1 MLTRCRCFTS
11 CSAAAHHDAAQS
23 DGQLF
28 VCSSTAPDPTTTW
41 ILLHC
46 ANGICPPPRSNTFP
60 SPSVSNGYL
69 CEGSLAQTDSRFREV
84 TFHTFLTIPE
94 PEIADVSFAN
104 GRHVPSM
111 LMATMDSVSADAS
124 TRRGILTVLHRLA
137 SSPSSAVYLVEHAGI
152 LSWLRLQ
159 FASDVV
165 WQVPAKPDQAAD
177 PIPKTAIRLHDVAD
191 DQSLVTEGA
200 CGEGEAVAEVEIIT
214 ELLLQLS
221 WNLPAHRPDFAL
233 EEMILA
239 VSQLLRSFAHVSSPC
254 CPLTIPFVFAVPS
267 DAQL

>member
-1 MLTRCRCFTS
+1 
-11 CSAAAHHDAAQS
+11 
-23 DGQLF
+23 
-28 VCSSTAPDPTTTW
+28 
-41 ILLHC
+41 
-46 ANGICPPPRSNTFP
+46 
-60 SPSVSNGYL
+60 
-69 CEGSLAQTDSRFREV
+69 
-84 TFHTFLTIPE
+84 
-94 PEIADVSFAN
+94 
-104 GRHVPSM
+104 
-111 LMATMDSVSADAS
+111 MDQWF
-124 TRRGILTVLHRLA
+124 LA
-137 SSPSSAVYLVEHAGI
+137 SSMLDGI
-152 LSWLRLQ
+152 LSAAVFPVLVLLVIPQ
-159 FASDVV
+159 IY
-165 WQVPAKPDQAAD
+165 PAFQ
-177 PIPKTAIRLHDVAD
+177 KTAIRLHDVAD